1 MQTNPTAPTLAIGEL
16 LWDLIP
22 SGARLGGAST
32 NFAVLTARLG
42 DYAALISCI
51 GDDSLGHQAADR
63 LTGLASTSGTQA
75 HLDLSGIQI
84 SRTLPTGTVGVSFDP
99 DGRPHY
105 EIHNPVA
112 WDAILVSEPL
122 LEMAASATVICFG
135 TLAQR
140 QDISRHSIRI
150 LIEAAG
156 PQCVRVCDLN
166 LRAPFTSSEVIR
178 WCISHADVL
187 KISDEELPEV
197 ARLLGEPSIATG
209 FPVTGNDDTLT
220 AAATKCAKAILA
232 FAPQCRLVSLP
243 LGPHGSLLADRS
255 GTFRHRG
262 FVVQVVD
269 TVGAG
274 DAFTAGLVHAYIR
287 GASLAQI
294 SEVSNLCGS
303 HVASQSG
310 ATPELPPSLLQLIQS
325 ALAV

>member
-1 MQTNPTAPTLAIGEL
+1 MQSNPSAPTLAIGEL

-32 NFAVLTARLG
+32 NFAVLSARLG
-42 DYAALISCI
+42 DYAALVSCI
-51 GDDSLGHQAADR
+51 GDDTLGHQAAQR
-63 LTGLASTSGTQA
+63 LADLASAPGTQA

-84 SRTLPTGTVGVSFDP
+84 SRTLPTGTVGVSLDLQ
-99 DGRPHY
+99 GRPQY
-105 EIHNPVA
+105 EIRNPVA
-112 WDAILVSEPL
+112 WDAILVSQPL
-122 LEMAASATVICFG
+122 LEMAQAAAVLCFG

-140 QDISRHSIRI
+140 HDISRHSIRT

-156 PQCVRVCDLN
+156 PQSVRVCDLN
-166 LRAPFTSSEVIR
+166 LRAPFCSAEVIR
-178 WCISHADVL
+178 WCISHADVI

-197 ARLLGEPSIATG
+197 ARLLGEPTIAIG
-209 FPVTGNDDTLT
+209 LSPAADDEALT
-220 AAATKCAKAILA
+220 KAAAQCAHELLNLT
-232 FAPQCRLVSLP
+232 PQCRMVSIT
-243 LGPHGSLLADRS
+243 LGPHGSILANRS
-255 GTFRHRG
+255 GSFRHSG
-262 FVVQVVD
+262 FVVDVVD

-310 ATPELPPSLLQLIQS
+310 ATPELPPSLLQNIQS
-325 ALAV
+325 VLTT